1 VSGQVRVVIAD
12 DEAIIRLDLK
22 ELLVTAGYDVV
33 AEASNGIDALE
44 AIRAEHPDLAILDIK
59 MPGADGIDV
68 ARQVAGQGTSVILLT
83 AFSQRHLI
91 ETARDAGVSAYLV
104 KPFRSPELLR
114 VVEEIVSSAGGLAP
128 AAAAEAAGDV
138 VVDDKILTRKLVDD
152 AKERLMS
159 EAGLDEPTAFEFIQ
173 RTAMTRRIRMRDVAE
188 AVLDGTL
195 RP

>member
-1 VSGQVRVVIAD
+1 MSGQVRVVIAD

-22 ELLVTAGYDVV
+22 ELLVSAGYDVV
-33 AEASNGIDALE
+33 AEASNGLEALE
-44 AIRAEHPDLAILDIK
+44 AIRNEQPDLAILDIK

-91 ETARDAGVSAYLV
+91 ETARDAGVAAYLV

-114 VVEEIVSSAGGLAP
+114 VVEEIVASAGGLAP
-128 AAAAEAAGDV
+128 AEAAEAAGDV
-138 VVDDKILTRKLVDD
+138 VVDEKILTRKLVDD

-159 EAGLDEPTAFEFIQ
+159 EDGLDEPTAFEFIQ
-173 RTAMTRRIRMRDVAE
+173 RTAMSRRIRMRDVAE
-188 AVLDGTL
+188 AVLDGSL

>member
-1 VSGQVRVVIAD
+1 MSGQVRVVIAD

-22 ELLVTAGYDVV
+22 ELLVSAGYDVV
-33 AEASNGIDALE
+33 AEASNGLEALE
-44 AIRAEHPDLAILDIK
+44 AIRNEQPDLAILDIK

-91 ETARDAGVSAYLV
+91 ETARDAGVAAYLV

-114 VVEEIVSSAGGLAP
+114 VVEEIVASAGGLAP

-138 VVDDKILTRKLVDD
+138 VVDEKILTRKLVDD

-159 EAGLDEPTAFEFIQ
+159 EDGLDEPTAFEFIQ
-173 RTAMTRRIRMRDVAE
+173 RTAMSRRIRMRDVAE
-188 AVLDGTL
+188 AVLDGSL

>member
-22 ELLVTAGYDVV
+22 ELLVSAGYDVV
-33 AEASNGIDALE
+33 AEASNGLEALE
-44 AIRAEHPDLAILDIK
+44 AIRNEQPDLAILDIK

-91 ETARDAGVSAYLV
+91 ETARDAGVAAYLV

-114 VVEEIVSSAGGLAP
+114 VVEEIVASAGGLAP

-138 VVDDKILTRKLVDD
+138 VVDEKILTRKLVDD

-159 EAGLDEPTAFEFIQ
+159 EDGLDEPTAFEFIQ
-173 RTAMTRRIRMRDVAE
+173 RTAMSRRIRMRDVAE
-188 AVLDGTL
+188 AVLDGSL

>member
-22 ELLVTAGYDVV
+22 ELLVSAGYDVV
-33 AEASNGIDALE
+33 AEASNGLEALE
-44 AIRAEHPDLAILDIK
+44 AIRNEQPDLAILDIK

-91 ETARDAGVSAYLV
+91 ETARDAGVAAYLV

-114 VVEEIVSSAGGLAP
+114 VVEEIVASAGGLAP
-128 AAAAEAAGDV
+128 AEAAEAAGDV
-138 VVDDKILTRKLVDD
+138 VVDEKILTRKLVDD

-159 EAGLDEPTAFEFIQ
+159 EDGLDEPTAFEFIQ
-173 RTAMTRRIRMRDVAE
+173 RTAMSRRIRMRDVAE
-188 AVLDGTL
+188 AVLDGSL